1 MKRYLI
7 DIKADDKPVL
17 LERVLRVVRHRGFI
31 VKQVAGTQN
40 HESKIASVEII
51 VDSDR
56 PISFL
61 TNQIEKLWD
70 VKSVNVTEIA
80 TDELP
85 NNNSTKDL
93 CIRKTIP
100 ATKTADFIWFNGKMA
115 LGQKQTYSTTH
126 AMHYG
131 TSVFGV
137 RC

>member
-7 DIKADDKPVL
+7 DIKADDNPVL

-85 NNNSTKDL
+85 NNNL
-93 CIRKTIP
+93 Q
-100 ATKTADFIWFNGKMA
+100 
-115 LGQKQTYSTTH
+115 QKIC
-126 AMHYG
+126 A
-131 TSVFGV
+131 
-137 RC
+137 

>member
-1 MKRYLI
+1 MERYLL

-40 HESKIASVEII
+40 HESKVASVEII

-70 VKSVNVTEIA
+70 VRTVEVTQIA
-80 TDELP
+80 RDELP
-85 NNNSTKDL
+85 NNNL
-93 CIRKTIP
+93 Q
-100 ATKTADFIWFNGKMA
+100 
-115 LGQKQTYSTTH
+115 QKIC
-126 AMHYG
+126 A
-131 TSVFGV
+131 
-137 RC
+137 

>member
-7 DIKADDKPVL
+7 NIKADDKPVL

-85 NNNSTKDL
+85 NNNL
-93 CIRKTIP
+93 Q
-100 ATKTADFIWFNGKMA
+100 
-115 LGQKQTYSTTH
+115 QKIC
-126 AMHYG
+126 A
-131 TSVFGV
+131 
-137 RC
+137 